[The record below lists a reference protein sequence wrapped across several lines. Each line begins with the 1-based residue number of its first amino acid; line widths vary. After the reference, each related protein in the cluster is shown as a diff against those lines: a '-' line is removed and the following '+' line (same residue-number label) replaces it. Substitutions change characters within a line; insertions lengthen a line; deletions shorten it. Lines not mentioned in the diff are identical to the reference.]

1 MDKKKLKLFAVLSA
15 LCLFC
20 VLSEAY
26 LRGYIQP
33 GVKQAS
39 KNKTVVDNSQNKGT
53 EDNNNKESNSNG
65 SNSNTGSCKII
76 IGSCHN
82 IFPFCYVPSAFRTA

>member
-65 SNSNTGSCKII
+65 SNSNTGTGNNT
-76 IGSCHN
+76 GSN
-82 IFPFCYVPSAFRTA
+82 NKED